1 MESDMKVIPFAP
13 AMDYD
18 TRVASRAVR
27 RKTLASA
34 SRAALSRI
42 LATLSEWRRRSRDR
56 THLAMLDD
64 RMLRDIGV
72 NRADLWRE
80 INKPFWRK

>member
-1 MESDMKVIPFAP
+1 MKVISFAP
-13 AMDYD
+13 ATGHK
-18 TRVASRAVR
+18 TRPIPRAVR
-27 RKTLASA
+27 RSTLRHL
-34 SRAALSRI
+34 SRTALSRI

-56 THLAMLDD
+56 TKLAMLDD

-72 NRADLWRE
+72 NRIDIWRE